1 MAPLG
6 TQSITL
12 NVHQGISKPHF
23 LPPMVPVKK
32 LTKRKSQLFSLKKG
46 SQGMEGGIDQGVGR
60 VLLLGL
66 FTSL

>member
-1 MAPLG
+1 MAPFG

-32 LTKRKSQLFSLKKG
+32 LTKRKSQLFSFKKG
-46 SQGMEGGIDQGVGR
+46 QGMEGGIDQGVGR